1 MFILMLIPFFAA
13 LITFLGQKIINM
25 VIMKLFIQNKSTILN
40 KVFNFQ
46 FSSEEVAK
54 LKEQWLV
61 ASPSDVQHTENARLI
76 KDLGGDN
83 AAAILSKFVLDEV
96 SNLPDGVYMDAV
108 GGYVKGQMKRFE
120 LMAAL
125 LGFLV
130 GVMCIIL
137 IFVFYFIYK

>member
-13 LITFLGQKIINM
+13 LITFVGQKIINM
-25 VIMKLFIQNKSTILN
+25 VIMKLFVQNKSTILN

-46 FSSEEVAK
+46 FTAAEVSQ
-54 LKEQWLV
+54 LKEKWV
-61 ASPSDVQHTENARLI
+61 RASSQEVQQAHNADI
-76 KDLGGDN
+76 IQQLGGAE
-83 AAAILSKFVLDEV
+83 AAPILSEFVLNEV
-96 SNLPDGVYMDAV
+96 SNLPDEVYMDAV

-137 IFVFYFIYK
+137 IFVFYYIYK